1 MYGLL
6 VSAFTG
12 AFPLLILQP
21 RFIPF
26 AALVAYALRQTQPV
40 HGRGH
45 VVSQPMYSSAN
56 WGWLVVMFWFMLS
69 VLDLISLFLSEDFIQ
84 LNYTLAVSSRV
95 SLFFREL
102 CLRRFSFRV
111 WKLTL
116 FRILLWNLSLFV
128 VVRKTLR
135 FLRACLIMMRGL
147 GFQFGIRERVLSY
160 PRWT

>member
-1 MYGLL
+1 M
-6 VSAFTG
+6 V
-12 AFPLLILQP
+12 
-21 RFIPF
+21 
-26 AALVAYALRQTQPV
+26 
-40 HGRGH
+40 
-45 VVSQPMYSSAN
+45 
-56 WGWLVVMFWFMLS
+56 FWFMLS

-116 FRILLWNLSLFV
+116 FWILLWNLSLFV

-135 FLRACLIMMRGL
+135 FFEGVSDYDEGSGVPVRD
-147 GFQFGIRERVLSY
+147 S
-160 PRWT
+160 